1 MGILIKNAKVVNE
14 GEVKQQDVFIKDGR
28 INKISQD
35 LGNLSDL
42 DNPDNIK
49 VIDASGLYLMP
60 GMIDDQV
67 HFREPGLTHKA
78 EIKTESEAAALG
90 GITSYME
97 MPNTNPVTD
106 CAEEIQKKLDLASKK
121 SLANYAF
128 YLGATNNN
136 LENIK
141 NIDPNLVCGVK
152 VFMGS
157 STGNLLVND
166 PDTLAG
172 IFEHSPVLIVTH
184 CEDTPMILE
193 QEQKAREKY
202 GEDVPMDMHADIR
215 SREACYKS
223 SSLAIELAKKYG
235 SNLHVLHLTTKE
247 ELEQFVAG
255 EIDNKKITAE
265 VCVHHLSFARED
277 YEQLGSLIK
286 CNPSVKEL
294 EDKNALIQAV
304 KNNIIDIIATD
315 HAPHTWDEKQEKYF
329 KAPSGLPLVQHV
341 LLKLFEFYHDGVFS
355 LEKIVQ
361 KTSHNVAK
369 RYQIVDRGY
378 IREGYWADIVLADL
392 DKEHEVTKDSIHY
405 KCGWSPFIGKKF
417 RSSIKATIINGE
429 LICEDG
435 KIISDKK
442 GVAIEFDRV

>member
-1 MGILIKNAKVVNE
+1 MQILIKNAKVVNE
-14 GEVKQQDVFIKDGR
+14 GEIKQQDVFIKNGR
-28 INKISQD
+28 INKISKN
-35 LGNLSDL
+35 LGELSDL
-42 DNPDNIK
+42 DNLDNIK
-49 VIDASGLYLMP
+49 IIDANGLYLLP

-90 GITSYME
+90 GVTSYME

-128 YLGATNNN
+128 YLGATNSN

-166 PDTLAG
+166 PEALAG

-223 SSLAIELAKKYG
+223 SSLAIKLAKKYG

-247 ELEQFVAG
+247 ELEQFVSG

-265 VCVHHLSFARED
+265 VCVHHLSFDRAD
-277 YEQLGSLIK
+277 YKKLGSLIK

-304 KNNIIDIIATD
+304 NNNIIDIIATD

-329 KAPSGLPLVQHV
+329 KAPAGVPLVQHV
-341 LLKLFEFYHDGVFS
+341 LLKLFEFYHEGVFS

-392 DKEHEVTKDSIHY
+392 DKEHEVTKESIHY
-405 KCGWSPFIGKKF
+405 KCGWSPFVGGKF

-435 KIISDKK
+435 SIISDKK